1 MNSHLNAKTYSGLS
15 CPSELEALPEL
26 DVEEEDDESSNAS
39 FMVDFGQQT
48 LQTCVNADS
57 SGS

>member
-1 MNSHLNAKTYSGLS
+1 MQKTYSGLS